1 MKAIFNEKELEIIN
15 ADNSASFN
23 DEKVTMRLSIS
34 LLDTSLS
41 VDDII
46 SLNLDTSLIVIKDE
60 NQEFSFKDYKIDSIR
75 KSFGNNRLTI
85 ELIKNR

>member
-46 SLNLDTSLIVIKDE
+46 SLNLNTSLIVIKDE
-60 NQEFSFKDYKIDSIR
+60 DQEFSFKDYKIDSIR